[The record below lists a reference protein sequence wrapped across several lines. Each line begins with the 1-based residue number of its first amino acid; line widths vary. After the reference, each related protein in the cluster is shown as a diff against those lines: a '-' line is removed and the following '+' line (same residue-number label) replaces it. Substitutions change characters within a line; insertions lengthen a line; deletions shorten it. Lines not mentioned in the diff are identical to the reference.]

1 MGILDSLL
9 HPPERRGT
17 LRNPTAAEL
26 IALGSAPTASGLSVT
41 PEMALTYS
49 AYFACVRILA
59 ESVATLPLVLY
70 ERLQPRGKRRAVENP
85 WYNLMHNA
93 PNPRM
98 TRFEWMTTVMGHLVT
113 WGNHYSERQ
122 LNGAGRTV
130 ALWPLRPDRMTVT
143 GSVVTGLK
151 YEYDVGGKKEPLD
164 ENQVLH
170 IRGLGSD
177 GVTGYSVLKIAREP
191 IGLGLATQEF
201 GARWFGNG
209 ARPTVVLE
217 HPGKISKDA
226 QERLLT
232 GWREKHEGLSNAH
245 RVAILEEGM
254 KVETIGIPPEDS
266 QFLETRKFQRVE
278 IAAMCRVPPYMIGEM
293 DGAIKAN
300 VEQQNLDLVQSLTAW
315 LVCIE
320 QRCGLALLTQTERK
334 TLFFE
339 FLLDSLLR
347 GDTATRVKT
356 YTDLVQWGI
365 ANRDEIREKEN
376 WNPIPNGLGESY
388 WQPLNMVALGADPEP
403 EPAAAPAQPDE
414 EQQRSL
420 VVEQPHELGIA
431 VTAGWQRSPTA
442 ERRAI
447 ERRAVASDRRRLA
460 QTYNRSLA
468 HTAQRVVNREI
479 NDLANARERFGKAAD
494 GLAEFRTWF
503 RRWLEGHETVVAEY
517 VEPALRTYA
526 NLVLIEL
533 ERELA
538 REIPNDIDAF
548 VRDYI
553 ASRANVWVARLR
565 RAMNNALYEDEDD
578 PWVAVDDYL
587 ARRKDKQ
594 AGWFAD
600 EETVRMGNAL
610 ARTSYQLLLIATMM
624 WVSSGE
630 SCSYCSAL
638 DGQVISTVSQFLPAG
653 DELKP
658 EGEDAFV
665 SESNIG
671 HPPLHG
677 GCDCMIVAA

>member
-1 MGILDSLL
+1 MGILDRLLNPSEQRSLR
-9 HPPERRGT
+9 E
-17 LRNPTAAEL
+17 PTAAEL
-26 IALGSAPTASGLSVT
+26 LALRAIPTTSGVSVT
-41 PEMALTYS
+41 PDTALTYS
-49 AYFACVRILA
+49 AVLSCIRILS
-59 ESVATLPLVLY
+59 ETVGTLPLILY
-70 ERLQPRGKRRAVENP
+70 KRQMPRGKHRATTD
-85 WYNLMHNA
+85 WRYGMMHDA

-98 TRFEWMTTVMGHLVT
+98 TRFEYVTTVMGHLT
-113 WGNHYSERQ
+113 GWGNHYSERQ
-122 LNGAGRTV
+122 LNGAGRTI
-130 ALWPLRPDRMTVT
+130 ALWPLRPDRMVVE
-143 GSVVTGLK
+143 GSVVTGLTYR
-151 YEYDVGGKKEPLD
+151 YEDIPLH

-170 IRGLGSD
+170 LRGMGSD
-177 GVTGYSVLKIAREP
+177 GIRGYSVLRLAREDV
-191 IGLGLATQEF
+191 GLGLATREY
-201 GARWFGNG
+201 GSRWFGNG

-254 KVETIGIPPEDS
+254 KIETIGIPPEDS
-266 QFLETRKFQRVE
+266 QFLQTRKFQRVE
-278 IAAMCRVPPYMIGEM
+278 IAAMFRVPAYMIGEM
-293 DGAIKAN
+293 EGAIKSN
-300 VEQQNLDLVQSLTAW
+300 VEQQSMDLWQSVMAW

-320 QRCGLALLTQTERK
+320 QRCALSLLSPKERE

-339 FLLDSLLR
+339 FLVDSLVR
-347 GDTATRVKT
+347 ADIETRYKAYATG
-356 YTDLVQWGI
+356 VQWGWL
-365 ANRDEIREKEN
+365 NRDEVRDREN
-376 WNPIPNGLGESY
+376 LNPIPGGVGEIY
-388 WQPLNMVALGADPEP
+388 WQPLNMVPLGQEPEPEP

-420 VVEQPHELGIA
+420 TV
-431 VTAGWQRSPTA
+431 
-442 ERRAI
+442 ERRAV

-460 QTYNRSLA
+460 RTYRHSLE

-479 NDLANARERFGKAAD
+479 NDLANARERFGKATD
-494 GLAEFRTWF
+494 GLAEFRSWF

-526 NLVLIEL
+526 NLVVIEL

-548 VRDYI
+548 IRDYI
-553 ASRANVWVARLR
+553 TSRANVWVARLR
-565 RAMNNALYEDEDD
+565 RAMNDALYEDEDD
-578 PWVAVDDYL
+578 PWTTVDDYL

-638 DGQVISTVSQFLPAG
+638 DGQVISTTSQFLPAG

-665 SESNIG
+665 SDSNIG

-677 GCDCMIVAA
+677 GCDCMVVAV